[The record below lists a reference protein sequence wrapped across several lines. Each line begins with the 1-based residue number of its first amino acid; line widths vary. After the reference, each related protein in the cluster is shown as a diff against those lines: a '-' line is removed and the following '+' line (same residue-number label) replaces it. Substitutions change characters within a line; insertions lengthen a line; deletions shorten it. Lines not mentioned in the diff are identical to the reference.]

1 MAQYV
6 NKNHGFEPIF
16 FCDLKT
22 AHPRLKAPFQF
33 SQVRALRWLDGVG
46 IVRCGQPSSNP
57 TQTRTN
63 GGWKMCYLLR
73 WDFFF
78 RAYLWVLL
86 GVYVHQWLALPSTS
100 TSWNNNFL
108 DFSSFV
114 GSQFPSQ
121 HDFWDEDLPTDV
133 LPSLKVNPLEKV
145 GIFLFSMMK
154 RFLYLTSFVPSME
167 FAKIIYTKKDTL
179 TGTRDSWIRKHRGQR
194 WLCRPPYKGN
204 SIGSCGKWSTRP
216 PGKRTARSW
225 KCSPGKGIIVFEVTY
240 MVSFLIRCAWTF
252 PSEDLDPKD
261 PVCRILRPTTNSE
274 TFGYPSWPKQLISN
288 ISKTELAQLN
298 SLQLRV
304 FSSWSSPLSDI
315 RTSFHCS
322 KGFGTSVCFKIP
334 KSQGLVVFFSQDF
347 SLVTAPIETAAARYE
362 QNYTYYISTRVAQ
375 AADPQPGAWAV
386 EVGLDG
392 DHEKIQSF
400 KLYFFGGFLWKK
412 AWSLFSWRKM
422 VKCHFHI

>member
-6 NKNHGFEPIF
+6 NKNLGFWNDF
-16 FCDLKT
+16 FFAILKLHT
-22 AHPRLKAPFQF
+22 H
-33 SQVRALRWLDGVG
+33 ALRRRFNSHKSGPYDGLTELG
-46 IVRCGQPSSNP
+46 SWATILKPNADSDKC
-57 TQTRTN
+57 
-63 GGWKMCYLLR
+63 R

-78 RAYLWVLL
+78 GAIS
-86 GVYVHQWLALPSTS
+86 GVYVHEWLAVPWTS
-100 TSWNNNFL
+100 TSWNKNFL

-121 HDFWDEDLPTDV
+121 HDLGDEDLPTDV

-154 RFLYLTSFVPSME
+154 RFFYLTSFVPSME
-167 FAKIIYTKKDTL
+167 FAKIIYTNKDTL

-225 KCSPGKGIIVFEVTY
+225 KCRPGKGMIVFEVTY
-240 MVSFLIRCAWTF
+240 MVSLLIRCAWTF

-304 FSSWSSPLSDI
+304 FSSWSSTLSDI

-322 KGFGTSVCFKIP
+322 KGFGTSVSFKIP
-334 KSQGLVVFFSQDF
+334 KSQGLVVFFFPQDF
-347 SLVTAPIETAAARYE
+347 SLGHCSNWNSSKVWAELHLLHLHPCGSSGRPTAR
-362 QNYTYYISTRVAQ
+362 SLGCRSWF
-375 AADPQPGAWAV
+375 G
-386 EVGLDG
+386 
-392 DHEKIQSF
+392 F
-400 KLYFFGGFLWKK
+400 KLFWGGIFMEKGMEPI
-412 AWSLFSWRKM
+412 FMMQNGKM
-422 VKCHFHI
+422 PLPHPNW